1 MWAQGKFQVL
11 YMNLYFQFFK
21 GSSRN
26 KFSQTP
32 TNQGS
37 LVARYSQPKQADEDA
52 LVAVLVELDQ
62 EAVLCEDA
70 LVTASETVTS
80 LARMDEIAALL
91 AEKREHRRTIFPKKT
106 TAGGGFPPPA
116 WLLWSVLPQSDR
128 RS

>member
-1 MWAQGKFQVL
+1 M
-11 YMNLYFQFFK
+11 
-21 GSSRN
+21 
-26 KFSQTP
+26 
-32 TNQGS
+32 
-37 LVARYSQPKQADEDA
+37 ARYSQPKQADEDA

-70 LVTASETVTS
+70 LVTASEKVTS
-80 LARMDEIAALL
+80 LARQDVIPAVSLL

-116 WLLWSVLPQSDR
+116 WLLWSVSLPSDR